1 MDIIPSSSNPMY
13 IAGLYLSHAQGIE
26 SMVCL
31 TTVTQIVI
39 AARQHRA
46 AIKRADSEGGS
57 IVKLPESFAGRI
69 VTPIHAA
76 AVVVPTLVYVGS
88 VIINGLVQ
96 PSWIER
102 WRLPEVGVKEEAWA
116 RTAACVAAL
125 GISKFMGTAY
135 NIWENNSI
143 ILVSVFVFHVLVVQ
157 QRS

>member
-1 MDIIPSSSNPMY
+1 MY
-13 IAGLYLSHAQGIE
+13 IAGLYLCHAQGIE

-57 IVKLPESFAGRI
+57 VVKLPESFAGRI

-76 AVVVPTLVYVGS
+76 AVAVPTLIYVGS
-88 VIINGLVQ
+88 VIIYGLVQ

-135 NIWENNSI
+135 NYLGKQFHYIG
-143 ILVSVFVFHVLVVQ
+143 VSFHFRYL
-157 QRS
+157 